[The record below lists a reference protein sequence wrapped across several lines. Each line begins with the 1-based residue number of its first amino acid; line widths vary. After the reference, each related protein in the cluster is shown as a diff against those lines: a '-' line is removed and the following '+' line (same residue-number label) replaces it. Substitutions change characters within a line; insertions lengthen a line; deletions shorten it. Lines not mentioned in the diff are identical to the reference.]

1 MSHTVQEKAKL
12 IARVRRL
19 TGQMKGIERALE
31 EEQDSSQILQQI
43 ASCRGAMAGLMCQVL
58 EGHVWEHVLDHDAAT
73 TEQHDAADD
82 LISIL
87 RTYIK

>member
-1 MSHTVQEKAKL
+1 MSHTIQEKAKL

-19 TGQMKGIERALE
+19 GGQLRGIERALE

-43 ASCRGAMAGLMCQVL
+43 ASCRGALAGLMCQVL
-58 EGHVWEHVLDHDAAT
+58 EGHVWEHVLDHDQAT
-73 TEQHDAADD
+73 DEQHEAADD
-82 LISIL
+82 LIAVL